1 VAYSRNK
8 LELRTRLR
16 NLNLKSQLSIFDSFR
31 DVRVQTYDYL
41 KFLGAKVGVPNFL
54 LGQSI
59 GIDDNNTFRLK
70 FVF

>member
-1 VAYSRNK
+1 MNIVGSTGA
-8 LELRTRLR
+8 
-16 NLNLKSQLSIFDSFR
+16 
-31 DVRVQTYDYL
+31 L